1 MNLLDIGI
9 IIIVSLTT
17 IRGFFKG
24 IIREVTAIF
33 GVIASFFLAS
43 MYYKDLSS
51 FLSRFTPDHK
61 TMVAILCFILIFVL
75 SIFLFH
81 FLAMIT
87 RGAIRLALLGWLDRV
102 LGGVFGLIKG
112 VIITFFL
119 ITGLMLFY
127 PDSSPILQG
136 SSLFPPVL
144 SLTEKMTIL
153 IPSKVKE
160 DFSKRKRQLEEYWG
174 GKKEKIEK
182 MKKPKTDDKR
192 L

>member
-1 MNLLDIGI
+1 MNLLDLGI
-9 IIIVSLTT
+9 IIVVSLTT

-24 IIREVTAIF
+24 IIREVTSIF

-51 FLSRFTPDHK
+51 LLSPFTPDHR
-61 TMVAILCFILIFVL
+61 TMVAIFGFILIFVL

-81 FLAMIT
+81 LLAMIT
-87 RGAIRLALLGWLDRV
+87 RGAIRLALLGWLDRT

-127 PDSSPILQG
+127 PDSSPILRG
-136 SSLFPPVL
+136 SHLFPPVL
-144 SLTEKMTIL
+144 SLTEKITIL
-153 IPSKVKE
+153 IPYKVKE
-160 DFSKRKRQLEEYWG
+160 DFSRRKRQLEEYWG
-174 GKKEKIEK
+174 GKKQTIEK
-182 MKKPKTDDKR
+182 MKKPKSDDKH